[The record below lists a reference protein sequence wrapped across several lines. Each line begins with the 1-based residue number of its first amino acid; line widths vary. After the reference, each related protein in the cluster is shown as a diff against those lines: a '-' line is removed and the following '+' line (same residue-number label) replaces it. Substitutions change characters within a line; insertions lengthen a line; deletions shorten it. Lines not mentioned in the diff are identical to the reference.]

1 MNFDIEKNITIKDQF
16 KIMIVILGISCL
28 LFSIVY
34 LVKSCST
41 PSEQVQSDVSQI
53 DTSDISQPDTSLVSD
68 VISQESSVPQ
78 PSVDL
83 TSEVSSQTLK
93 LENIKYVTKGH
104 DEIYNG
110 DLILVNKDYECHHDG
125 EETVSLYENRSS
137 SYGIANNTVYVNGD
151 IVDNMND
158 MFDDFA
164 DIYGYTDIMVAC
176 AYRSYATQVRLFNQE
191 VENQGDNAEQWVAPP
206 GFSEHQTGYVFDLNL
221 NINNGVSG
229 IKYDGTGIYS
239 WINQNCYKY
248 GFILRYLQGKE
259 DITGY
264 EYEPWHF
271 RYVGASHATY
281 IMREGITL
289 EEYIDIVHMYSIDE
303 PLIIDGDDGEQW
315 CVYYVKAADNTTSIP
330 VSADY
335 SYEISGD
342 NFSGFIVT
350 QKNKIV

>member
-1 MNFDIEKNITIKDQF
+1 MDFDIEKNLTMKEQF
-16 KIMIVILGISCL
+16 KVMLVILGISCL
-28 LFSIVY
+28 LFTVVY
-34 LVKSCST
+34 LVHSCST
-41 PSEQVQSDVSQI
+41 PSEQKQSDV
-53 DTSDISQPDTSLVSD
+53 SDISQPEISIPLQPSETV
-68 VISQESSVPQ
+68 SQESSAPEI
-78 PSVDL
+78 SVSSTPESSL
-83 TSEVSSQTLK
+83 QTSE
-93 LENIKYVTKGH
+93 LENIIYVTKEH
-104 DEIYNG
+104 DEMYNG
-110 DLILVNKDYECHHDG
+110 ELILVNKDYECHHDG

-137 SYGIANNTVYVNGD
+137 SYGITNNTVYVNGD

-164 DIYGYTDIMVAC
+164 SIYGYTDIMVAC
-176 AYRSYATQVRLFNQE
+176 AYRSYATQVQLYNE
-191 VENQGDNAEQWVAPP
+191 EIESKGDNAGQWVAPP

-221 NINNGVSG
+221 NIQNGVSG

-271 RYVGASHATY
+271 RYVGVAHATY

-289 EEYIDIVHMYSIDE
+289 EEYIDIVHMHSIDE
-303 PLIIDGDDGEQW
+303 PLVIYGDNGEQW
-315 CVYYVKAADNTTSIP
+315 NVYYVKATDSTTSIP

-335 SYEISGD
+335 PYEISGD

-350 QKNKIV
+350 QKIK